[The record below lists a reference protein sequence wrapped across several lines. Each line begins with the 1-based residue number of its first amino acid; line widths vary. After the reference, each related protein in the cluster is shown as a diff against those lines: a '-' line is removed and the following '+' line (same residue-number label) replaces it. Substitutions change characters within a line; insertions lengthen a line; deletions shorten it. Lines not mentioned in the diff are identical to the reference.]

1 MTTMEVAADPDVF
14 SDADRERLEQL
25 EHAITSGLAV
35 FIEVGR
41 ALSEIHERRLYKIE
55 YRSFEA
61 YLAERWNLSQSRG
74 RKLVY
79 GARVAD
85 VLEAAGEHPSGSDN
99 ALQQFSMILHRD
111 GPEAVVQAFREVAPD
126 GKLPSGPETRAKLA
140 SAGFAD
146 RPERDV
152 TDQMQTWIRQLEKAV
167 VAFKPHPKLLPP
179 LAGYVL
185 RLRSTADKLDAL
197 VSPVVPLV
205 PAGEPCLSHGS
216 RRGADGICTDCLRP
230 DLHRPR

>member
-1 MTTMEVAADPDVF
+1 M
-14 SDADRERLEQL
+14 
-25 EHAITSGLAV
+25 

-111 GPEAVVQAFREVAPD
+111 GPEAV
-126 GKLPSGPETRAKLA
+126 
-140 SAGFAD
+140 AGVPGG
-146 RPERDV
+146 RP
-152 TDQMQTWIRQLEKAV
+152 
-167 VAFKPHPKLLPP
+167 
-179 LAGYVL
+179 
-185 RLRSTADKLDAL
+185 
-197 VSPVVPLV
+197 
-205 PAGEPCLSHGS
+205 
-216 RRGADGICTDCLRP
+216 
-230 DLHRPR
+230 